1 MRTIPTDPNDIILFA
16 TRWGQYPV
24 TRRERHR
31 LAILHGLAEAEARGI
46 AYGDAEILPGGLR
59 PDAGRSYSA
68 DHLFRLFGPDGQDRA
83 AARPVSGL
91 LPAMP
96 RVASSGRA
104 GS

>member
-1 MRTIPTDPNDIILFA
+1 
-16 TRWGQYPV
+16 V

-68 DHLFRLFGPDGQDRA
+68 DHLFRLFGPDGLD
-83 AARPVSGL
+83 
-91 LPAMP
+91 
-96 RVASSGRA
+96 RVAGAGRA